1 MVMEDSEPRFWGR
14 GVGTP
19 SLVNRIWYLND
30 NNRFND
36 LESDEYHDDVN
47 DLEMDEY
54 HDDVNDLEMDEYH
67 GDVNDLEMDE
77 YHDDVCRLQST
88 NKYIFCCVWN
98 HEKEAFWAPSFE
110 SN

>member
-1 MVMEDSEPRFWGR
+1 MG
-14 GVGTP
+14 GVGGGTP

-67 GDVNDLEMDE
+67 
-77 YHDDVCRLQST
+77 DDVCRLQST
-88 NKYIFCCVWN
+88 NKYIFCCV
-98 HEKEAFWAPSFE
+98 
-110 SN
+110 

>member
-1 MVMEDSEPRFWGR
+1 
-14 GVGTP
+14 
-19 SLVNRIWYLND
+19 
-30 NNRFND
+30 
-36 LESDEYHDDVN
+36 
-47 DLEMDEY
+47 
-54 HDDVNDLEMDEYH
+54 
-67 GDVNDLEMDE
+67 MDE